1 METVLQ
7 LPDLLTPI
15 LQHFRVLPPN
25 SDSDSGDNYPHFWR
39 DALTSN
45 QEKRT
50 TLYRLALTNKA
61 ISQIALPILWST
73 LGGVA
78 PLLGLI
84 PGAEFSA
91 AHGTWALNRG
101 PLCEKDLLRFE
112 QAARMVKHI
121 TILTKAGP
129 RWGFQFKPFSD
140 GQSFIFF
147 EISRSLGNR
156 PLLPSLQSLC
166 VDACCDYASLLLVNT
181 LKHVDISSARLED
194 EATPAVQELLSLLPT
209 RAPLLEELYIC
220 CALSEGN
227 LRDVLS
233 LEYLQKLTLDFEESL
248 WPVNHQKRHQ
258 FLKDLDAR
266 LPRLRK
272 LDLGTLLEDNDHKIS
287 PWLEPGLVNYH
298 FPSLENLAFSG
309 GDDYLAKV
317 LLRLRGVGL
326 KSLVFLNSEP
336 HSGVRHLAVDE
347 AEAQEIEKFSAYKA
361 MLILGEQHFRTLTR
375 LEINGLRTENFHP
388 GDLDPLFRISG
399 MKHLDFH
406 YARNVQIDDEL
417 ISKMASSWPH
427 LETLRL
433 YSDPTSTCPTLASI
447 EMFARHCPNLR
458 RLSLDLD
465 PGVVPLEDTQTIL
478 PLKHLTL
485 FSVLSDARIGDD
497 DRVSA
502 IAKFLSKCFPALMFA
517 FVEPSWDTQ
526 QAFGELGTWSS
537 VFDRVLQDKDAKIT
551 ERLRNVFSPPQTF
564 PKIDFVIAD
573 GVGGSFSI
581 PL

>member
-7 LPDLLTPI
+7 LPDLLNPI
-15 LQHFRVLPPN
+15 LQYFCVLPPN
-25 SDSDSGDNYPHFWR
+25 SDSDSGDKYPHFSR

-73 LGGVA
+73 LSGVA

-147 EISRSLGNR
+147 EISKCLRNR

-166 VDACCDYASLLLVNT
+166 VDACCDYASLLLVDT
-181 LKHVDISSARLED
+181 LKYVDISSARLED

-209 RAPLLEELYIC
+209 RAPLLEELYIW
-220 CALSEGN
+220 CALSEAN

-258 FLKDLDAR
+258 FVKDLDAR

-287 PWLEPGLVNYH
+287 PWLEPGLVTYH

-347 AEAQEIEKFSAYKA
+347 AEDQEIEQFSAYKA
-361 MLILGEQHFRTLTR
+361 MLILGEQHFRTLTK
-375 LEINGLRTENFHP
+375 LEIKGLRTEHLHP
-388 GDLDPLFRISG
+388 GDLDPLLGISG

-406 YARNVQIDDEL
+406 HTRNVQIDDEL
-417 ISKMASSWPH
+417 ISKMASSWPQ
-427 LETLRL
+427 LETFRL

-447 EMFARHCPNLR
+447 QI
-458 RLSLDLD
+458 
-465 PGVVPLEDTQTIL
+465 VVPLKDTQTIL

-485 FSVLSDARIGDD
+485 FSVLNDPKIGDD

-502 IAKFLSKCFPALMFA
+502 IANFSSECFPALVFA
-517 FVEPSWDTQ
+517 FVEPSWNPQ
-526 QAFGELGTWSS
+526 QRFGEPGTWSS

-551 ERLRNVFSPPQTF
+551 ERLRSVFQPQQTY
-564 PKIDFVIAD
+564 PNIVIAD
-573 GVGGSFSI
+573 DGSFSI
-581 PL
+581 QLRNGLHMDTVSLYSFP